1 MRPSVTTER
10 LGSESTLSPSA
21 RQTRPTYMRTRQTSM
36 PASLIRSRHQSI
48 VGSAGLGT
56 GSFGGAGNRASVAS
70 VSSFESLPEEGEDDV
85 AGDASSNG
93 VAGRRAD
100 ARRSVSPPTP
110 RRPSLSPEP
119 GIPAQQPFS
128 VVRPRTSSFSPAL
141 RESSASIELDMSTAH
156 TVESARLER
165 AAKRWRIAEELKET
179 EKAYGQVLEEI
190 DAVYYR
196 PLIEALP
203 ADDPLSRRSSKRYS
217 LAAGQAS
224 PNASPRHSAYA
235 PSLPRTRTPT
245 AESLAS
251 SSPSEAGGDKASSPT
266 ASSDPVLS
274 RRTINEIFTNFTD
287 VLNLSHFM
295 LVTLDEAIPPRPSQP
310 VSISPKASLSPLA
323 PSTVSSTA
331 PDSPA
336 FVESP
341 SSFESGEMSKSNKTE
356 SSTGPDT
363 PPPLAPTVP
372 PASIPSA
379 VMGRQRKIS
388 TRHPRRSITDAAP
401 PLRLGRALLPV
412 LPFLKQYSLFVTNF
426 SSSLSR
432 LSSLDSTAISV
443 PVEDERARWSAFIAA
458 QQTKRSGDVQGKIGL
473 GGLLLNIVQRVPR
486 YRLLLHELLQHTEE
500 DHPDRSELE
509 KAFDIVD
516 GVAAHLDSQISAHTN
531 SLAILD
537 LQRAFLPAELDGRV
551 LLAPGRQ
558 LLKSDTVHQI
568 SYSGDLKSRVL
579 FLFSDLL
586 LVAAIAESWPG
597 LAGATETQ
605 YRLKHWIEL
614 ESITVVGRDE
624 ASDEGLRY
632 GFEVLSPGSSFAVC
646 TESLDAKNAWL
657 DAMRDAKAAFA
668 SDRATLQKT
677 TSLEQVA
684 PPLGGSH
691 NHKLLDRRISLPTAS
706 PSLDFSPSP
715 ARSHSIS
722 ARTRGQLG
730 RMASMPP
737 GLGCIPPTP
746 AEELDKLTFPSSP
759 SITIVQSPLE
769 CPALFPHEDA
779 APVDSAFTLPAA
791 IIETETA
798 ETRLARSRRPS
809 LARSRR
815 WSEMN
820 PTSAFRS
827 LSSVLPTNLAP
838 PSDLADDGAAYPVV
852 DSYQAPVWVPDSKA
866 VRCMRCCAPFGL
878 WRRRHHCRLCGSV
891 VCWACSTKYFIIPS
905 AVLSPSA
912 SRPSSNVSSAT
923 STQPDRLARACD
935 SCYTSVFAP
944 PAPASRFLASHPTT
958 QSFDEALTDRTGPP
972 GKKSIAAT
980 PAGTGSVRW
989 TGTWRLS
996 KAVGGPE
1003 GLDPLF
1009 DLEDAALS
1017 LGLPGEA
1024 SAGRSQTG
1032 KENEPIASDRADSTP
1047 PRRTRKTSAV
1057 NQLRNLLKR

>member
-1 MRPSVTTER
+1 MRPNMTTDR
-10 LGSESTLSPSA
+10 LGSESTLLPSA

-48 VGSAGLGT
+48 VGSAGLTTT
-56 GSFGGAGNRASVAS
+56 GSFSGADKRVSVAS
-70 VSSFESLPEEGEDDV
+70 VSSFESLPEEGEDDGAGAVSSDAV
-85 AGDASSNG
+85 ADK
-93 VAGRRAD
+93 RAL
-100 ARRSVSPPTP
+100 ARRPY
-110 RRPSLSPEP
+110 
-119 GIPAQQPFS
+119 
-128 VVRPRTSSFSPAL
+128 
-141 RESSASIELDMSTAH
+141 IELDVSTAQ

-179 EKAYGQVLEEI
+179 EKAYVQVLEEI
-190 DAVYYR
+190 DAVSFSRDELAAAPKMLMLASTQVYYR

-217 LAAGQAS
+217 LAAGQVS

-235 PSLPRTRTPT
+235 PSLPRTRTST

-251 SSPSEAGGDKASSPT
+251 SSPSDAGGDKASSPT

-274 RRTINEIFTNFTD
+274 RRTINEIFSNFTD
-287 VLNLSHFM
+287 VLNLSHFL

-323 PSTVSSTA
+323 ASTVSSTA
-331 PDSPA
+331 PQTPL

-341 SSFESGEMSKSNKTE
+341 SSFESGQLSKSNETE

-363 PPPLAPTVP
+363 PPPPAPKVP

-379 VMGRQRKIS
+379 SIGRQRKIS
-388 TRHPRRSITDAAP
+388 TRHPRRSLADAAP
-401 PLRLGRALLPV
+401 PLRLGKALLPV
-412 LPFLKQYSLFVTNF
+412 LPFLKQYSLFVANF

-432 LSSLDSTAISV
+432 LSSLDSASPSASTEDDCGRWTAFV
-443 PVEDERARWSAFIAA
+443 AA
-458 QQTKRSGDVQGKIGL
+458 QQTQRSGDVQGKIGL

-486 YRLLLHELLQHTEE
+486 YRLLLHELLQHTED
-500 DHPDRSELE
+500 DHPDRPELQ
-509 KAFDIVD
+509 KAFEIVD

-537 LQRAFLPAELDGRV
+537 LQRAFLLAELDGRV

-558 LLKSDTVHQI
+558 LLKSDTVRQI

-614 ESITVVGRDE
+614 ESVTVVGRD
-624 ASDEGLRY
+624 AALDEGLRY
-632 GFEVLSPGSSFAVC
+632 GFEVLSPGSSFALC
-646 TESLDAKNAWL
+646 TDSLDAKNAWL
-657 DAMRDAKAAFA
+657 DAMRDAKAALT

-677 TSLEQVA
+677 TSLEQLA
-684 PPLGGSH
+684 PPLGGGH
-691 NHKLLDRRISLPTAS
+691 DNKLLDRRISLPVAS
-706 PSLDFSPSP
+706 PSLDFSLSP
-715 ARSHSIS
+715 ARSHSTS
-722 ARTRGQLG
+722 ARSRGQLG
-730 RMASMPP
+730 RMASTPP

-746 AEELDKLTFPSSP
+746 AEELDQLAFPSSP
-759 SITIVQSPLE
+759 SITFVQSPLE
-769 CPALFPHEDA
+769 SPALFPHGDA

-791 IIETETA
+791 VIETETA
-798 ETRLARSRRPS
+798 ETRLARSRRPP
-809 LARSRR
+809 LARARR

-820 PTSAFRS
+820 PTSAFRA
-827 LSSVLPTNLAP
+827 LSSVLPTDSAP

-866 VRCMRCCAPFGL
+866 
-878 WRRRHHCRLCGSV
+878 
-891 VCWACSTKYFIIPS
+891 YFIIPS

-912 SRPSSNVSSAT
+912 ARPSSNVSSAT

-958 QSFDEALTDRTGPP
+958 QSFDEVLTDMTGPP

-996 KAVGGPE
+996 KAVGGPA

-1024 SAGRSQTG
+1024 RAGRSQTG

-1057 NQLRNLLKR
+1057 NQLRDLLRR